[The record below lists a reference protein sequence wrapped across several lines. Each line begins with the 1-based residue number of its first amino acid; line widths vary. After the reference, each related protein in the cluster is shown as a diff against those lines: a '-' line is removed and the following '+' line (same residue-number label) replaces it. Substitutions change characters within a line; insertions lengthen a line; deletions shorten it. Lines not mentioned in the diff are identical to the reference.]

1 MSIQIHFGA
10 PKDQRRKIAKI
21 YYEAFQDKLGV
32 IFGNKRKAETLF
44 STSLCD
50 ERILVA
56 YKDGVAV
63 GFAGLQ
69 YQGKKFMEPSLT
81 QVVRIYGLETIRVL
95 LFFFFSIFNNPKPN
109 QLYLEILAVS
119 KDQQNKGIGTKLIQS
134 TIEHARS
141 KKIPQIKLEVVNT
154 NPKAKKLYQRIG
166 FRKAK
171 DHKIPYPFNTL
182 VGFRIITE
190 MHYNID

>member
-1 MSIQIHFGA
+1 MSIQIQFGV
-10 PKDQRRKIAKI
+10 PKNQRSKIAKI
-21 YYEAFQDKLGV
+21 YYEAFQDKLSR
-32 IFGNKRKAETLF
+32 IFSNKQKVETLI
-44 STSLCD
+44 STSLRD

-56 YKDGVAV
+56 YKDGVVV

-69 YQGKKFMEPSLT
+69 YQGKKFMDPSLT
-81 QVVRIYGLETIRVL
+81 QAVRIYGLETIRVL
-95 LFFFFSIFNNPKPN
+95 LFFAFSIFTKPKPN

-134 TIEHARS
+134 TINHARS

-166 FRKAK
+166 FGKVK
-171 DHKIPYPFNTL
+171 DHKIPYPFSAL
-182 VGFRIITE
+182 IGFNIITE
-190 MHYNID
+190 MHYNL